1 MPETPHSKVTEKVR
15 EFNRFYLPAMGLLGI
30 HYLGSEYSST
40 EARVLYEIHECEGCN
55 AAHITAAM
63 NIDKSYLSKILSC
76 HEKNGYLKKI
86 PSAKDRRSYDLYLTE
101 KGKARTE
108 AFIQQSNNE
117 ISSILNHLSRDEQ
130 LQLAQALDTIM
141 KLLRQG
147 GPSHDHRSLSSEL

>member
-1 MPETPHSKVTEKVR
+1 MPETPHSKITEKVR

-76 HEKNGYLKKI
+76 HEKNGYLKKSPPLKI
-86 PSAKDRRSYDLYLTE
+86 EGHTIYILQR
-101 KGKARTE
+101 KGKRGQKHLYSNPTTKSA
-108 AFIQQSNNE
+108 AF
-117 ISSILNHLSRDEQ
+117 
-130 LQLAQALDTIM
+130 
-141 KLLRQG
+141 
-147 GPSHDHRSLSSEL
+147 